1 MNIEL
6 TQEQKIN
13 RINWFLNNEPEMA
26 EYVAGTKLDE
36 CKKPIEQVLSEA
48 IKESYDKIKDNL
60 EPPL

>member
-1 MNIEL
+1 MYYFFNKINLIKMNIEL

-36 CKKPIEQVLSEA
+36 CKKPKKNKKKP
-48 IKESYDKIKDNL
+48 IKK
-60 EPPL
+60 

>member
-36 CKKPIEQVLSEA
+36 CKKPKKNKKKP
-48 IKESYDKIKDNL
+48 IKK
-60 EPPL
+60 